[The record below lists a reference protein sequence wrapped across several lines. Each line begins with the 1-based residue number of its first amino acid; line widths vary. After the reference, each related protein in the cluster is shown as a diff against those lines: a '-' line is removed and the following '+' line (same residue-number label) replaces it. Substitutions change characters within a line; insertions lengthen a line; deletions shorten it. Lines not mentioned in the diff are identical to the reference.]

1 VRSRLRV
8 LLPLGIASALALLG
22 DSTLYTALPSHTAA
36 AGITVGAVGI
46 ILSANRLV
54 RIFINSP
61 VGSAYDRF
69 GRRRPFVVAMILAVF
84 STFCYAMVEGFWSL
98 LASRIVWGVAWAF
111 ILVGG
116 YSMVLDITTK
126 ADRGRTSGVYQ
137 AALRMGGLVGMLCGG
152 FLTDIVGYRP
162 GLVICTTLTGLGA
175 LVALAFMPETIGW
188 LGEATSSED
197 SSAISPCQPKHKGIS
212 WQRLDRRLLVAGYV
226 SFASSFAGRGVLRS
240 TLGLL
245 LKQRFGMSV
254 QMGPFLLGIASLT
267 GLLLAGNSLLL
278 AASSPLAGSLSD
290 RSGDRWLVILL
301 GLLINAGGFLILA
314 GGQGGGAIFLGI
326 LITALGSGM
335 VIAALMAA
343 VGDLAPPGWG
353 GLVMGGFATA
363 NDLGG
368 TAGPLVGYALGTG
381 WGLEWAYLLC
391 VLLFL
396 SAGGVAWAVRAT
408 KKR

>member
-8 LLPLGIASALALLG
+8 LLPLGIASALSLLG
-22 DSTLYTALPSHTAA
+22 DSMLYTALPSHTAA
-36 AGITVGAVGI
+36 AGITVGTVGV
-46 ILSANRLV
+46 ILSVNRLV

-84 STFCYAMVEGFWSL
+84 STFCYAVVEGFWSL
-98 LASRIVWGVAWAF
+98 LASRIVWGIAWAF

-137 AALRMGGLVGMLCGG
+137 AALRMGGLVGTLCGG
-152 FLTDIVGYRP
+152 FLTDTVGYRP
-162 GLVICTTLTGLGA
+162 GLLICTAST
-175 LVALAFMPETIGW
+175 
-188 LGEATSSED
+188 SED
-197 SSAISPCQPKHKGIS
+197 SSAISPCQPKHKGIG

-226 SFASSFAGRGVLRS
+226 SFAASFAGRGVLRS

-290 RSGDRWLVILL
+290 RIGDRWLVILL

-314 GGQGGGAIFLGI
+314 EGQGGGAILLGI

-343 VGDLAPPGWG
+343 VGDLAPSGRG

-368 TAGPLVGYALGTG
+368 TAGPLVGYALGIG

-396 SAGGVAWAVRAT
+396 SAGGVAWAVRAMT
-408 KKR
+408 WKDEIISSLQ